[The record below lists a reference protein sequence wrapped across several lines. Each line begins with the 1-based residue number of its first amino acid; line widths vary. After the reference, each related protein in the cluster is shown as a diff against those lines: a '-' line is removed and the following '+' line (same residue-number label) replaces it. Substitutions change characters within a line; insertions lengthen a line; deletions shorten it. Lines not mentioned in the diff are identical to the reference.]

1 MSAVEYLDLLL
12 KALLLAGVYAAMAVG
27 MTVVYGVMKIVNLA
41 HAGFL
46 MLGAYF
52 AFELFNRF
60 HINPVL
66 GAVLAIPVFFLF
78 GMLVHWVLVRWL
90 PKSDTPTLA
99 SLLLMFGFWLV
110 LQNFAYAI
118 WGNEDQSILIPS
130 LNLSAVHIGD
140 TISLPKDK
148 LVVFAA
154 AVFCMV
160 VLQIIFHRS
169 WFGRSMRA
177 LIQNPYG
184 AQIVGVDDQ
193 RTARLT
199 FGLGT
204 AFAGFAGALLGILL
218 SFNPDFGR
226 PFLLRS
232 FVIIVLGG
240 LESVS
245 GVALGAVVLAILE
258 TFCTVIPFPW
268 YHQGWKTYYL
278 PPSYQPVVPFVL
290 LVVVLVI
297 MPKGLAG
304 LFNRKWKTA

>member
-1 MSAVEYLDLLL
+1 
-12 KALLLAGVYAAMAVG
+12 
-27 MTVVYGVMKIVNLA
+27 
-41 HAGFL
+41 
-46 MLGAYF
+46 
-52 AFELFNRF
+52 
-60 HINPVL
+60 
-66 GAVLAIPVFFLF
+66 
-78 GMLVHWVLVRWL
+78 
-90 PKSDTPTLA
+90 
-99 SLLLMFGFWLV
+99 MFGFWLV
-110 LQNFAYAI
+110 LQNLAYAK
-118 WGNEDQSILIPS
+118 WGNDDQSIFTPLT
-130 LNLSAVHIGD
+130 LSAVHIGD
-140 TISLPKDK
+140 TISIPKVN

-160 VLQIIFHRS
+160 VLQIVFHRS

-193 RTARLT
+193 RTSRLT

-204 AFAGFAGALLGILL
+204 AFAGFAGALLGLL
-218 SFNPDFGR
+218 YSFSPDFGR

-245 GVALGAVVLAILE
+245 GVALGAIVLAILE
-258 TFCTVIPFPW
+258 TFSTVIPFPW
-268 YHQGWKTYYL
+268 YSHGWQLRYL

-290 LVVVLVI
+290 LVVVLVV
-297 MPKGLAG
+297 MPKGLAS

>member
-1 MSAVEYLDLLL
+1 MTASDYLDLII
-12 KALLLAGVYAAMAVG
+12 KSLLLAGIYAAMAVG
-27 MTVVYGVMKIVNLA
+27 MTVIYGVMKIVNLA

-46 MLGAYF
+46 MMGAYF
-52 AFELFNRF
+52 AFVLFDRF
-60 HINPVL
+60 HIDPVL
-66 GAVLAIPVFFLF
+66 GAILALPAFFLL
-78 GMLVHWVLVRWL
+78 GMAVHWLLIRWL

-110 LQNFAYAI
+110 LQNIAYLV
-118 WGNEDQSILIPS
+118 WGNEDQSILTPLTLSSVQIGQISIPKV
-130 LNLSAVHIGD
+130 N
-140 TISLPKDK
+140 

-154 AVFCMV
+154 AVFCMA
-160 VLQIIFHRS
+160 VLQIVFHRS

-177 LIQNPYG
+177 LIQNPYA

-193 RTARLT
+193 KTARLT

-204 AFAGFAGALLGILL
+204 AFAGFAGALLGMLY
-218 SFNPDFGR
+218 SFSPDFGR

-245 GVALGAVVLAILE
+245 GVALGAIVLAILE
-258 TFCTVIPFPW
+258 TFSTVIPLPW
-268 YHQGWKTYYL
+268 YWHGWQFYYL
-278 PPSYQPVVPFVL
+278 PPSYQPVIPFAL

-297 MPKGLAG
+297 
-304 LFNRKWKTA
+304 

>member
-1 MSAVEYLDLLL
+1 MTLVQGLNLLIA
-12 KALLLAGVYAAMAVG
+12 ALLLAGIYAAMAVG
-27 MTVVYGVMKIVNLA
+27 MTVIYGVMKIVNLA

-52 AFELFNRF
+52 AYELFERF
-60 HINPVL
+60 HIDPIL
-66 GAVLAIPVFFLF
+66 GAVLALPAFFLL
-78 GMLVHWVLVRWL
+78 GMGVHWLLVRWL

-110 LQNFAYAI
+110 LQNVGYII
-118 WGNEDQSILIPS
+118 WGNDDRSITTPRT
-130 LNLSAVHIGD
+130 LSAVHVGP
-140 TISLPKDK
+140 ISAPA
-148 LVVFAA
+148 VSVIVFVA
-154 AVFCMV
+154 AVACLV
-160 VLQIIFHRS
+160 VLQLVFNRS

-177 LIQNPYG
+177 LIQNPYA

-193 RTARLT
+193 RTSRMT

-204 AFAGFAGALLGILL
+204 AFAGFAGALLGMIYTF
-218 SFNPDFGR
+218 SPDFGR

-245 GVALGAVVLAILE
+245 GVALGAVVLALVE
-258 TFCTVIPFPW
+258 TFGPYVPIPW
-268 YHQGWKTYYL
+268 YWRGWSLFYL
-278 PPSYQPVVPFVL
+278 PDSLQPAVSFGL

-304 LFNRKWKTA
+304 MFARKRRLA

>member
-1 MSAVEYLDLLL
+1 MEYLDLLL

-46 MLGAYF
+46 MMGAYF
-52 AFELFNRF
+52 ALEMFQRF
-60 HINPVL
+60 QINPIL
-66 GAVLAIPVFFLF
+66 GAVLALPVFFLF
-78 GMLVHWVLVRWL
+78 GMAVHWLLVRWL

-110 LQNFAYAI
+110 LQNMGYLF
-118 WGNEDQSILIPS
+118 WGNEDQSILTP
-130 LNLSAVHIGD
+130 LTLSAIHIGD
-140 TISLPKDK
+140 VISIPKVN
-148 LVVFAA
+148 LVVFVA
-154 AVFCMV
+154 AVACMI
-160 VLQIIFHRS
+160 VLQIIFNRS

-177 LIQNPYG
+177 LIQNPYA

-193 RTARLT
+193 RTSRLT

-204 AFAGFAGALLGILL
+204 AFAGFAGALLGMLY
-218 SFNPDFGR
+218 SFSPDFGR

-245 GVALGAVVLAILE
+245 GVALGALVLALLE
-258 TFCTVIPFPW
+258 TFSSSVPLPW
-268 YHQGWKTYYL
+268 YWHGWNFYYL
-278 PPSYQPVVPFVL
+278 PPSYQPVVPFAL
-290 LVVVLVI
+290 LVVVLVFL
-297 MPKGLAG
+297 PKGLSS
-304 LFNRKWKTA
+304 LFSLKWRTA